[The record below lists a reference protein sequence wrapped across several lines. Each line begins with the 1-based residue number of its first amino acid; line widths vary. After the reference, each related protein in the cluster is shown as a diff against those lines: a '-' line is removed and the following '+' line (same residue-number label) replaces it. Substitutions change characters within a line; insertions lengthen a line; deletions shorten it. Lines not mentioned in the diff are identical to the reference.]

1 MYQGTSEKKGAGW
14 LPDRIVG
21 GVFTGY
27 LGSERGLGGHYCCGQ
42 QTVFPSHGQQVSA
55 QSCVTTGSSFSSIK
69 TDFTQEFYNLWFFLQ
84 TVISFMRMEYAGYF
98 TRSADC
104 IIFSSLLSYVLSGC
118 GQ

>member
-1 MYQGTSEKKGAGW
+1 MHQGTSEKKGAGW

-27 LGSERGLGGHYCCGQ
+27 LGSEWGIGGHYCRGQ

-55 QSCVTTGSSFSSIK
+55 FSSIK
-69 TDFTQEFYNLWFFLQ
+69 TDFTQEFYNLWFCLQ

-104 IIFSSLLSYVLSGC
+104 VIFSSLLSYVLSGC
-118 GQ
+118 GR